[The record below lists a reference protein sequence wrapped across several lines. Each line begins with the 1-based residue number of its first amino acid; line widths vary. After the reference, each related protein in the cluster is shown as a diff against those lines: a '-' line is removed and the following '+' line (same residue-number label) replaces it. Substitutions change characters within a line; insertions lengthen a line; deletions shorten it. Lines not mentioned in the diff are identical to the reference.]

1 MWRKSDRK
9 LESGPGGTA
18 SFGTVT
24 IVLAIVLVAMMAIWH
39 FANRRWIGP
48 TFGVD
53 VAYVV
58 APDTAAPGKASR
70 FVVRVAQ
77 DNVDTPL
84 AGRIMSVAV
93 SPMSDAQIISIS
105 GGGGGNYA
113 AQENIVKGRTDST
126 GHLDIVVRAEKPGQ
140 YTLVATDSASLKEA
154 TVDFHVSAPGTAA
167 PGG

>member
-1 MWRKSDRK
+1 MWRKSERK
-9 LESGPGGTA
+9 LESGPGGTG

-24 IVLAIVLVAMMAIWH
+24 ILLAIVLVAMMAIWH

-53 VAYVV
+53 LAYVV
-58 APDTAAPGKASR
+58 APDSAAPGKASR
-70 FVVRVAQ
+70 FVVRVEQ
-77 DNVDTPL
+77 DNVDKPL

-93 SPMSDAQIISIS
+93 SPMPDAQIISIS
-105 GGGGGNYA
+105 DGEGRNYA
-113 AQENIVKGRTDST
+113 AQASIVKGRTDSS
-126 GHLDIVVRAEKPGQ
+126 GHLDIVVRASKPGQ

-154 TVDFHVSAPGTAA
+154 TVDFHVSGPATSV

>member
-1 MWRKSDRK
+1 MWRKADKK
-9 LESGPGGTA
+9 LESGPGGSG
-18 SFGTVT
+18 SFGTATV
-24 IVLAIVLVAMMAIWH
+24 ILAVALVAMMAIWH

-48 TFGVD
+48 AFGVD

-58 APDTAAPGKASR
+58 APDSAEPGKASR
-70 FVVRVAQ
+70 FVVRVEQ
-77 DNVDTPL
+77 DNADRPL

-93 SPMSDAQIISIS
+93 SPMEDAQILSIS
-105 GGGGGNYA
+105 GGEGRDYA
-113 AQENIVKGRTDST
+113 AQSNIVKGRTDSS
-126 GHLDIVVRAEKPGQ
+126 GHLDIVVRAGKPGQ